1 VRVPLEA
8 GRPVQVSWPH
18 HTGKSMRFVPLIFAN
33 LRRRPLRTVFTLFSI
48 TVAFLLYGLLAA
60 VKNGF
65 EANIE
70 LAGADRLITMNKTSI
85 VQPLPASY
93 QMRIARIPGVTLV
106 THSTWFGARYQ
117 DDRTVLVMYPVEPA
131 TYLTMY
137 PEYQLSPAERAS
149 WLRDRRGILVGRSL
163 ARAYGWKLGDHVPIR
178 SEIYRHADGNDS
190 WDFIVDGIYDN
201 QDPSGDVSSI
211 FFHYDYFDEG
221 RISDKG
227 TVGWYI
233 VRIADPQR
241 AASIAQAIDASFSN
255 SSAETKTGTE
265 KAFVQS
271 FASQTGDI
279 GAIVV
284 AIGIAVFFT
293 MLLVSANT
301 MAQSVRERTHELA
314 VLKTLGFGNP
324 AVVSLVLAESLLITL
339 VGGALGI
346 VLAEVAVGRIGNTLR
361 EYLSAFLVTPRA
373 AVLAVALMLA
383 LGLAAGAMP
392 SVRATRLQIAEALRR
407 R

>member
-1 VRVPLEA
+1 ML
-8 GRPVQVSWPH
+8 
-18 HTGKSMRFVPLIFAN
+18 RFLPLIFAN
-33 LRRRPLRTVFTLFSI
+33 LRRRPLRTLFTLSCI

-65 EANIE
+65 EANVA

-85 VQPLPASY
+85 VQPLPVSY
-93 QMRIARIPGVTLV
+93 QARIERVPGVTLV

-117 DDRTVLVMYPVEPA
+117 DDRTVIVMYPVEPE

-137 PEYQLSPAERAS
+137 PEYRLSAAERAS
-149 WLRDRRGILVGRSL
+149 WLRDRRGIIVGRGL
-163 ARAYGWKLGDHVPIR
+163 ARGYGWKLGDHVPFR
-178 SEIYRHADGNDS
+178 SEIFRHADGSDS
-190 WDFIVDGIYDN
+190 WDFIIDGIYDN
-201 QDPSGDVSSI
+201 KDPSGDVSSV

-221 RISDKG
+221 RVTDKG

-233 VRIADPQR
+233 VRIADPER
-241 AASIAQAIDASFSN
+241 AAAIAQAIDARFAN
-255 SSAETKTGTE
+255 SADETKTGTE

-324 AVVSLVLAESLLITL
+324 TVMGLVLAESLIITAT
-339 VGGALGI
+339 GGALGLL
-346 VLAEVAVGRIGNTLR
+346 LATAAVGRIGNTLR
-361 EYLSAFLVTPRA
+361 EFLSAFLITPGA
-373 AVLAVALMLA
+373 AALGVALVLA
-383 LGLAAGAMP
+383 LGIAAGALP
-392 SVRATRLQIAEALRR
+392 AARAMRLQIAQALGRH
-407 R
+407 

>member
-1 VRVPLEA
+1 ML
-8 GRPVQVSWPH
+8 
-18 HTGKSMRFVPLIFAN
+18 RFVPLIFAN
-33 LRRRPLRTVFTLFSI
+33 LRRRPLRTLFTLFSI

-65 EANIE
+65 EANVE

-85 VQPLPASY
+85 VQPLPVSY
-93 QMRIARIPGVTLV
+93 QARIEQVPGVTLV

-117 DDRTVLVMYPVEPA
+117 DDRTVLIMYPVVPE

-137 PEYQLSPAERAS
+137 PEYRLSVAERAS
-149 WLRDRRGILVGRSL
+149 WLRDRRGIMVGRGL
-163 ARAYGWKLGDHVPIR
+163 ARSYGWKLGDHVPIR
-178 SEIYRHADGNDS
+178 SEIYRHVDGNDS

-201 QDPSGDVSSI
+201 KDPSGDVSSI

-221 RISDKG
+221 RADGKG

-233 VRIADPQR
+233 VRIANPER
-241 AASIAQAIDASFSN
+241 AAAIAQTIDAKFTN
-255 SSAETKTGTE
+255 SSSETKTGTE

-301 MAQSVRERTHELA
+301 MAQSVRERTRELA
-314 VLKTLGFGNP
+314 VLKTLGFGNA
-324 AVVSLVLAESLLITL
+324 AVVTLVLAESILITL
-339 VGGALGI
+339 AGGAIGI
-346 VLAEVAVGRIGNTLR
+346 LLATAAVDRIGNTLR
-361 EYLSAFLVTPRA
+361 EYISAFLITPGA
-373 AVLAVALMLA
+373 AALGIALMLM
-383 LGLAAGAMP
+383 LGFAAGAIP
-392 SVRATRLQIAEALRR
+392 AARAMRLEIAEALGRH
-407 R
+407 

>member
-1 VRVPLEA
+1 ML
-8 GRPVQVSWPH
+8 
-18 HTGKSMRFVPLIFAN
+18 RFVPLIFAN
-33 LRRRPLRTVFTLFSI
+33 LRRRPLRTLFTLFSI

-65 EANIE
+65 EANVE

-85 VQPLPASY
+85 VQPLPVSY
-93 QMRIARIPGVTLV
+93 RARIEQVPGVTLV
-106 THSTWFGARYQ
+106 THSTWFGGRYQ
-117 DDRTVLVMYPVEPA
+117 DDRTVLIMYPVEPE

-137 PEYQLSPAERAS
+137 PEYRLAAGERSS
-149 WLRDRRGILVGRSL
+149 WLRDRRGIIVGRAL
-163 ARAYGWKLGDHVPIR
+163 ARDYGWKVGDHVPIR

-190 WDFIVDGIYDN
+190 WDFILDGIYDN
-201 QDPSGDVSSI
+201 KDPSGDVSSI

-221 RISDKG
+221 RVIDKG

-233 VRIADPQR
+233 VRIANPER
-241 AASIAQAIDASFSN
+241 AAPIAQTIDAKFAN

-284 AIGIAVFFT
+284 AIGVAVFFT

-314 VLKTLGFGNP
+314 VLKTLGFGN
-324 AVVSLVLAESLLITL
+324 ATVVTLVLAESILITAA
-339 VGGALGI
+339 GGAIGLL
-346 VLAEVAVGRIGNTLR
+346 LATAAVDRIGDTLR
-361 EYLSAFLVTPRA
+361 EYLSAFLITPGA
-373 AVLAVALMLA
+373 AALGVALMLM
-383 LGLAAGAMP
+383 LGVAAGAIP
-392 SVRATRLQIAEALRR
+392 AARAMRLQIAAALGRH
-407 R
+407 